1 MSSKRQR
8 GHNAANLLED
18 ETLKEAFEEIEK
30 FYVGKWRN
38 SSPTD
43 DQGWDDRSD
52 AYNMLRAMDA
62 FKAQLT
68 SFVVD
73 GQFAETNLNRR
84 EE

>member
-1 MSSKRQR
+1 VSSKKQR

-18 ETLKEAFEEIEK
+18 ETLKEAFEEMEK

-38 SSPTD
+38 SSAD
-43 DQGWDDRSD
+43 DDKGWDDRLD
-52 AYNMLRAMDA
+52 AYTMLRAMDA

-73 GQFAETNLNRR
+73 GQFAETKLNRH

>member
-1 MSSKRQR
+1 VSSKKQR
-8 GHNAANLLED
+8 GHNAAQLLED

-30 FYVGKWRN
+30 FYVMRWRT
-38 SSPTD
+38 SQD
-43 DQGWDDRSD
+43 DDDGWTVRSD
-52 AYNMLRAMDA
+52 AYTMLRAMDA

-73 GQFAETNLNRR
+73 GQFAETKLNRH